1 MRRFFAWFLGGALVG
16 TAVATT
22 FAPTVLEALLASTGA
37 QDAMCQCSQLVH
49 RTATRLIMVQLI
61 GAAIG
66 AVTFPLG
73 AWLVRRKFGK
83 EPEGAVPA
91 A

>member
-1 MRRFFAWFLGGALVG
+1 
-16 TAVATT
+16 
-22 FAPTVLEALLASTGA
+22 
-37 QDAMCQCSQLVH
+37 MCQCSQLVH

-61 GAAIG
+61 GAAVG

-73 AWLVRRKFGK
+73 AWLVRRKFAK
-83 EPEGAVPA
+83 EPEDALPA